1 MKESIHF
8 DSTTRL
14 SPADDIADFHL
25 HCAAVEWSL
34 VDPIVLNSADEI
46 QSRPQWDTRIQPFL
60 HQQRNLFTFC
70 RRLPG
75 TLLADDVGFGKDA
88 GKYSVSTPHASKSG
102 DPVWALRL
110 DLPSR

>member
-1 MKESIHF
+1 MNESIHF

-14 SPADDIADFHL
+14 SPADHIANFHL

-34 VDPIVLNSADEI
+34 IDPIILNSADEI

-75 TLLADDVGFGKDA
+75 TLLADDVGLGKDA
-88 GKYSVSTPHASKSG
+88 GKYGFSTPHASKSG
-102 DPVWALRL
+102 DPVWA
-110 DLPSR
+110 